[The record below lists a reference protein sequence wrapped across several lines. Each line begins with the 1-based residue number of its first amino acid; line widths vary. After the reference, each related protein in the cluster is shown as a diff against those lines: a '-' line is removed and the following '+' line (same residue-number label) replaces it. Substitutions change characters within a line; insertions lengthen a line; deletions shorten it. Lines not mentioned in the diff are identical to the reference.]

1 MGSIENASK
10 PRKENPKFEL
20 PAGFRFHPTDEELIN
35 QYLTK
40 KVVDNCFCAIAIG
53 EVDLNKCEPWDLP
66 GESLILTFILMNESL
81 CYLCFD
87 GELVISLT
95 IIYVWF
101 LKGWLKWVKL
111 SGIFSV

>member
-40 KVVDNCFCAIAIG
+40 KVVDNCFCAVAIG

-66 GESLILTFILMNESL
+66 GESLIF
-81 CYLCFD
+81 LCFD
-87 GELVISLT
+87 ELNPYVIFAFM
-95 IIYVWF
+95 VNW
-101 LKGWLKWVKL
+101 
-111 SGIFSV
+111 